1 MSNRILG
8 ILILLGFLGIGY
20 LYYIFNYIP
29 ELKQRELEKQKV
41 EKELILKKE
50 AEKKKIKLIKIEN
63 NVVVD
68 TKEQK
73 IKKLRENIKNYKTF
87 RFDDNIIYFKKSDI
101 NSLNMYYNSVNIG
114 KFKLVYKNYL
124 FVNKVYGGNGDLFI
138 SVGKDKYIYNKNL
151 RVLKKID
158 LNIKVLYVKKDG
170 NNYIFVTDKGSF
182 IYNFLNNKLEYFSF
196 FNDFIYFDNLY
207 IGLISPTEKQLINNL
222 GLKNINNDILY
233 LYNPKTKEKKIL
245 FNFDFDISKIY
256 KVNDKVYVESND
268 GNKYIILNLKKNL
281 K

>member
-1 MSNRILG
+1 MSNRILW
-8 ILILLGFLGIGY
+8 ILILLWFLWIGY

-124 FVNKVYGGNGDLFI
+124 FVNKVYWWNWDLFI
-138 SVGKDKYIYNKNL
+138 SVWKDKYIYNKNL
-151 RVLKKID
+151 KVFKKID
-158 LNIKVLYVKKDG
+158 LNIKVLYVKKDW
-170 NNYIFVTDKGSF
+170 NNYIFVTDKWSF

-207 IGLISPTEKQLINNL
+207 IWLISPTEKQLINNL
-222 GLKNINNDILY
+222 WLKNINNDILY

-268 GNKYIILNLKKNL
+268 WNKYIILNLKKNL